1 MPPENLN
8 AAGPHGPLI
17 RQPLASSLRF
27 RYKCAVK
34 SLTVSSVHVHVQQ
47 YCYIVSQVSIC
58 KLSWFEK
65 ATLSSDESAFEF
77 GGDLA

>member
-27 RYKCAVK
+27 R
-34 SLTVSSVHVHVQQ
+34 TVTNALLCCHVSDRLISTEVHV
-47 YCYIVSQVSIC
+47 
-58 KLSWFEK
+58 
-65 ATLSSDESAFEF
+65 
-77 GGDLA
+77 